1 MEKDFCVEI
10 VDQCGRVFITHPS
23 IQAAKEYLAE
33 LPTIP
38 NARESLK
45 ILGVEKLKIIIKLDR
60 DVGVCVGYITLDPK
74 ISVETNW
81 KCWEAIKPS
90 PFSLLYGGGM
100 YAGV

>member
-10 VDQCGRVFITHPS
+10 VDQCGRVFVTHPS

-45 ILGVEKLKIIIKLDR
+45 ILGVEKLKIIIKLDN
-60 DVGVCVGYITLDPK
+60 DVGVCVGYILLDQK
-74 ISVETNW
+74 ITIETSW

-100 YAGV
+100 YGGV

>member
-1 MEKDFCVEI
+1 MSQDFQVQI
-10 VDQCGRVFITHPS
+10 VDQCGRVFVTHPS

-45 ILGVEKLKIIIKLDR
+45 ILGVEKLKIIIKLDN
-60 DVGVCVGYITLDPK
+60 DVGVCVGYILLDPK
-74 ISVETNW
+74 ITIETSW

-90 PFSLLYGGGM
+90 PFSLMYGGGM

>member
-1 MEKDFCVEI
+1 MSQDFQVQI
-10 VDQCGRVFITHPS
+10 VGQCGRVFVTHPS

-45 ILGVEKLKIIIKLDR
+45 ILGVEKLKIIIKLDN
-60 DVGVCVGYITLDPK
+60 DVGVCVGYILLDPK
-74 ISVETNW
+74 ITIETSW

-100 YAGV
+100 YGGV

>member
-1 MEKDFCVEI
+1 MSQDFQVQI
-10 VDQCGRVFITHPS
+10 VDQCGRVFVTHPS

-45 ILGVEKLKIIIKLDR
+45 ILGVEKLKIIIKLDN
-60 DVGVCVGYITLDPK
+60 DVGVGVGYILLDPK
-74 ISVETNW
+74 ITIETSW

>member
-10 VDQCGRVFITHPS
+10 VDQCGRVFVTHPS
-23 IQAAKEYLAE
+23 IQAAKEYLVE

-38 NARESLK
+38 DARETLK

-60 DVGVCVGYITLDPK
+60 DVGVCVGYIALDPK
-74 ISVETNW
+74 ISIESSW
-81 KCWEAIKPS
+81 ECWEAVKPS
-90 PFSLLYGGGM
+90 AFSLMYGGGM

>member
-1 MEKDFCVEI
+1 MSKDFLVEI
-10 VDQCGRVFITHPS
+10 VDQRGRVFITHPN
-23 IQAAKEYLAE
+23 IQAAKEWLAE

-38 NARESLK
+38 DARESLK

-74 ISVETNW
+74 ISIESSW
-81 KCWEAIKPS
+81 ECWEAVKPS
-90 PFSLLYGGGM
+90 AVSLMYGGGM

>member
-23 IQAAKEYLAE
+23 IQAAKEWQAE

-60 DVGVCVGYITLDPK
+60 DVGVCVGYILLDPK
-74 ISVETNW
+74 ISVETSW

-100 YAGV
+100 YGGV

>member
-10 VDQCGRVFITHPS
+10 VDQCGRVFVTHPS

-45 ILGVEKLKIIIKLDR
+45 ILGVEKLKIIIKLDN
-60 DVGVCVGYITLDPK
+60 DVGVGVGYILLDPK
-74 ISVETNW
+74 ISIESSW